1 MHEPRAVPQWQ
12 RCPDG
17 TIKVGPDAPPAE
29 HDLWVDGQPRLLT
42 NVEYSYIARV
52 AIGGDGDQRPA
63 NPTQKPPCLFARRRP
78 RFTPSSRKKRV
89 NTMSTADATPQEQAA
104 QAAAAAAAKEFNSE
118 VFALLALGIL
128 ITALR
133 TYSRISS
140 VGFKNLQLD
149 DLLVWLAAV
158 THASEKDP
166 EGRQRV

>member
-1 MHEPRAVPQWQ
+1 M
-12 RCPDG
+12 
-17 TIKVGPDAPPAE
+17 
-29 HDLWVDGQPRLLT
+29 
-42 NVEYSYIARV
+42 
-52 AIGGDGDQRPA
+52 
-63 NPTQKPPCLFARRRP
+63 
-78 RFTPSSRKKRV
+78 